1 METGKDSEDFGGLV
15 VYCQGMIFNTV
26 LNAKKLHPAGSENTV
41 KAHFEAKIAEIR
53 QKKLSNTA
61 NPSVPLGMK
70 NRKTQTI
77 LIRFETR

>member
-15 VYCQGMIFNTV
+15 YCQGMIFNTV
-26 LNAKKLHPAGSENTV
+26 QNAKKLHPAGSENTV

-53 QKKLSNTA
+53 QQKLSNTA